1 MTWCEARTAWRVK
14 LFFKLDASGQELRAT
29 NSIPYELV
37 QASDSTY
44 GLSFQSDIDRRC
56 EVLHEMFPLLAYI
69 QYIKYKA
76 LHTLLL
82 QPAP

>member
-14 LFFKLDASGQELRAT
+14 LFFKLNASGQELHYKWHTVR
-29 NSIPYELV
+29 YELV
-37 QASDSTY
+37 QASDSTS

-69 QYIKYKA
+69 Y
-76 LHTLLL
+76 
-82 QPAP
+82 